1 MTKQSSERRVGVW
14 LIGALGG
21 VGTTIAVGIS
31 SMKHA
36 LAPTTGL
43 TTELPVFS
51 DLGLCS
57 FDKLVI
63 GGHDV
68 RRGSFGESAA
78 ELHHHSGVFSA
89 EILDKCRHDLE
100 TWSENIRPG
109 VVRRSGKPVEE
120 FADWKVPGEKASDAE
135 LIEHAARDLEEFR
148 ENHELDHIIV
158 VNVSSSEPIF
168 PLGPEHQRWE
178 DLKAKLNT
186 PGEAVI
192 PASSVYGLAA
202 CLARCSFVNFTPS
215 LGLSSPALQER
226 AEQAGIL
233 YGGQDGKTG
242 ETLMKAVLAPM
253 FAHRNLQVM
262 SWVGHNILG
271 NRDGKVL
278 QDPINKQG
286 KIESKGHLIGQIL
299 GYQPE
304 TLVTI
309 EHIESMG
316 DWKTAWDHIHF
327 RGFLG
332 TKMSLQFIW
341 QGCDSLLA
349 GPLAI
354 DLVRWT
360 ELAWRRGESGC
371 LKHLACYFKTPMNV
385 EEQDFFRQ
393 WDMLQAYANKVRSS
407 LARNGNHA
415 KELVPTMVDITRGDD
430 LSSN

>member
-1 MTKQSSERRVGVW
+1 MTNQANDKRVGVW

-31 SMKHA
+31 AMKRG
-36 LAPTTGL
+36 LSPTTGL
-43 TTELPVFS
+43 TTELAEFA
-51 DLGLCS
+51 DLNLCG
-57 FDKLVI
+57 FDNLVV

-68 RRGSFGESAA
+68 RQGTLVESAS
-78 ELHHHSGVFSA
+78 ELHLQSGVFTA
-89 EILDKCRHDLE
+89 EMLQKGEPDLVE
-100 TWSENIRPG
+100 WSKNIRPG
-109 VVRRSGKPVEE
+109 VLRRSGKPVEA
-120 FADWKVPGEKASDAE
+120 FADWKVPDESASDAD
-135 LIEHAARDLEEFR
+135 LIQHAARDLNEFR
-148 ENHELDHIIV
+148 TNNELDHVIV
-158 VNVSSSEPIF
+158 VNVSSSEPIS
-168 PLGPEHQRWE
+168 PLGPEHQSWAELQKRI
-178 DLKAKLNT
+178 AT
-186 PGEAVI
+186 PGEAI
-192 PASSVYGLAA
+192 LPASSVYGLAA
-202 CLARCSFVNFTPS
+202 AETGASFINFTPS

-226 AEQAGIL
+226 ADNAGIL

-309 EHIESMG
+309 EHIESMA

-354 DLVRWT
+354 DLIRWT
-360 ELAWRRGESGC
+360 ELGWRRGETGC
-371 LKHLACYFKTPMNV
+371 LRHLACYFKTPMGI

-393 WDMLQAYANKVRSS
+393 WDMLQQYVSKIRTSCQ
-407 LARNGNHA
+407 NGSA
-415 KELVPTMVDITRGDD
+415 EKQKQLV
-430 LSSN
+430 